1 MYIKEFEIFRYLFNF
16 FGASK
21 FLPIYLCITTFYLKL
36 QNGYKLM
43 ETPITQAI
51 LCERYGD
58 SLHHYLSN
66 LL

>member
-21 FLPIYLCITTFYLKL
+21 FLPIYLCITTFNIKL

-43 ETPITQAI
+43 ETPITQTKD
-51 LCERYGD
+51 LCRRYGD
-58 SLHHYLSN
+58 TPSFDN